1 MSLLSKLGSAAN
13 VNLGFDSSAERA
25 GFWDRLAGWGDAVAT
40 LGIVGFALGAGLAAA
55 YGREL
60 QAGRIPERSWWIA
73 RLLLLPLLAIG
84 ATAAS
89 EAFDLASST
98 TAFTAAMLSLGG
110 YDCLRLIEGHWRAR
124 LAALSNASTPPERDQ
139 LRQDAPYE
147 AGRDE

>member
-1 MSLLSKLGSAAN
+1 MNLLAKLRSAAGSD
-13 VNLGFDSSAERA
+13 VSPDARAEGARFLG
-25 GFWDRLAGWGDAVAT
+25 RLAGWGDAVAT
-40 LGIVGFALGAGLAAA
+40 LGIVSLALGAGLAAA

-89 EAFDLASST
+89 EAFDLAGST

-124 LAALSNASTPPERDQ
+124 LAAISRASLQPEREQFHGDPPDQ
-139 LRQDAPYE
+139 G
-147 AGRDE
+147 GRNA